1 MLLKGFV
8 SELLSKIK
16 IKIMASINAVIVP
29 AKALSGGKHK
39 IRISVAHNSKTRYIV
54 TDIVIDSA
62 KEFKNGQ
69 VVRRPDASYLNT
81 KLRNKLQKIQRG
93 IDEIDGLESLT
104 CSELVTLLTDKKS
117 EGVTLEAVM
126 EEYLGSLTKQRSI
139 VCRRT
144 GFNTMFKIIS
154 GSTLVKS
161 VSSLSIQRL
170 DASLR
175 KSLKPS
181 SRKTYLN
188 YFHTLLNFAIKNGYV
203 KYETHPMLAVTKPE
217 AMPRESWLSV
227 EEIRKI
233 RDVELKRP
241 AHRRCRDLFM
251 LSYYLGGI
259 NIVDLLKIKFDSK
272 RIKYVRTKTAD
283 SFKVNKYVE
292 FEIPDEAWEIIN
304 RLKDDQGMISCTS
317 GERRLTMRR
326 LFQYAFPKIKEA
338 AGISGDL
345 VYYSARKSFAQ
356 HAFDL
361 GIPESVIDYILGHKL
376 GGRSSTSLYSYVWVK
391 PEIATDAIRKV
402 LDNLK

>member
-1 MLLKGFV
+1 M
-8 SELLSKIK
+8 S
-16 IKIMASINAVIVP
+16 SINAVIVP

-62 KEFKNGQ
+62 REFKNGQ

-81 KLRNKLQKIQRG
+81 KLRNKLQKIQRR

-104 CSELVTLLTDKKS
+104 CSELVSLLTDKKC
-117 EGVTLEAVM
+117 EGMTLEDVM
-126 EEYLGSLTKQRSI
+126 EEYLSSLIKQSSANTRRSAFKTI
-139 VCRRT
+139 
-144 GFNTMFKIIS
+144 FKILP
-154 GSTLVKS
+154 GSTKVKS
-161 VSSLSIQRL
+161 ITSKTAQKL
-170 DASLR
+170 DAALKKSLEPSTR
-175 KSLKPS
+175 KS
-181 SRKTYLN
+181 YLN

-203 KYETHPMLAVTKPE
+203 KFETHPMLAITKPE
-217 AMPRESWLSV
+217 SMPRESWLSV

-233 RDVELKRP
+233 RDVELNRP
-241 AHRRCRDLFM
+241 LQRRCRDIFM

-259 NIVDLLKIKFDSK
+259 NIIDLLKVRFDSD

-283 SFKVNKYVE
+283 SFKINKYVE
-292 FEIPDEAWEIIN
+292 FTIPEEAWGIIN
-304 RLKDDQGMISCTS
+304 RLKDDQGMLSCTNN
-317 GERRLTMRR
+317 ERRFMLKS
-326 LFQYAFPKIKEA
+326 LFQRMFKVIKKA

-361 GIPESVIDYILGHKL
+361 GISESVINYILGHKL
-376 GGRSSTSLYSYVWVK
+376 GGRSSTSLFSYITVT
-391 PEIATDAIRKV
+391 PEMATAAIRKV